1 MKASVKSLNSNNYI
15 KFFSVLPKINL
26 TMENKILISFL
37 LAFLVFVVVSFFI
50 VEGNI
55 IDMLTKALPD
65 NTVVSKYVE
74 S

>member
-1 MKASVKSLNSNNYI
+1 
-15 KFFSVLPKINL
+15 
-26 TMENKILISFL
+26 MENKILISFL